1 MVETAY
7 VKCVMCRMNKPFKS
21 SRYLGGVFT
30 IPQWEEDPGETGFI
44 MFMEQSAGPG
54 RGRHRKIGGW
64 TKTRELSLGEALADP
79 DFTDIAEDYKA
90 KLISLVRSYLA
101 NGVLE
106 LDELS

>member
-7 VKCVMCRMNKPFKS
+7 VRCISCGMNKPLKS
-21 SRYLGGVFT
+21 GKYPAGVFE
-30 IPQWEEDPGETGFI
+30 IPPWEGDPGETAFI
-44 MFMEQSAGPG
+44 MFMESSPGPG

-79 DFTDIAEDYKA
+79 EFADIAEDYKA
-90 KLISLVRSYLA
+90 KLISLVRAYLA

-106 LDELS
+106 IEELS